1 MATKQASMF
10 FKPVYHGEA
19 GNCSKVGGAYTF
31 AADAS
36 GTVIQLRRLPIGA
49 KVTGVEYVN
58 AALGTSVTMT
68 ISVGATAL
76 ISALAMATAGNGYRP
91 VTDLVLDADQDLTL
105 TVGGAAAT
113 GALTVRVHYEY
124 EGNL

>member
-1 MATKQASMF
+1 M
-10 FKPVYHGEA
+10 
-19 GNCSKVGGAYTF
+19 
-31 AADAS
+31 
-36 GTVIQLRRLPIGA
+36 
-49 KVTGVEYVN
+49 TGVEYVN